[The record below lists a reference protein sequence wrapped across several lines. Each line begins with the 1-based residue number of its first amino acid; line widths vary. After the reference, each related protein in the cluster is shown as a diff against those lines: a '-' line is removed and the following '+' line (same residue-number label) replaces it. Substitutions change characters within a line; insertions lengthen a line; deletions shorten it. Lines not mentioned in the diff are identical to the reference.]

1 MANTF
6 APFGFDQYKGTG
18 AAPTFEQVPAA
29 IATANT
35 TPIFSGDPVMQVAGA
50 TGVGTGYITQA
61 TGPVTLTV
69 SATGIATVATGAMT
83 ITFTAI
89 SSATANIPTFASTN
103 WAPPIGSTI
112 VVSNAT
118 GVPNGAF
125 TVISSTSTT
134 AVVQSTAATVATSS
148 ASTPVVT
155 VFVPV
160 AGIFVGC
167 KYLSTS
173 QKRTVWSPYW
183 PGSDA
188 NGDVLAYVIS
198 DPNAQFIIQ
207 TGNSNTTATAVGL
220 TAVGQNISFNWND
233 STATGETNGNTASGQ
248 STMFA
253 DQRSLVDN
261 SAAGTPSNA
270 YLPFR
275 VVSLANYIPGQT
287 SPLVSVNGNDP
298 TTGYNSI
305 VVGFNNAMP
314 RNFNGI

>member
-18 AAPTFEQVPAA
+18 SAPTYEQVVAA
-29 IATANT
+29 IATGNT
-35 TPIFSGDPVMQVAGA
+35 TPIFSGDPVVQA
-50 TGVGTGYITQA
+50 TGTTGIGTGYITQYY
-61 TGPVTLTV
+61 GSVQLTV
-69 SATGIATVATGAMT
+69 AATAIATSANGVLTVTFSATT
-83 ITFTAI
+83 
-89 SSATANIPTFASTN
+89 SSIGTTLTN
-103 WAPPIGSTI
+103 WAPPVGSTLVI
-112 VVSNAT
+112 SGAT
-118 GVPNGAF
+118 GAGVNGAF
-125 TVISSTSTT
+125 TVTSATTTT
-134 AVVQSTAATVATSS
+134 AVVANPGLGASLTSTASGT
-148 ASTPVVT
+148 VT
-155 VFVPV
+155 VYVPV

-173 QKRTVWSPYW
+173 QKRTVWSAYW

-188 NGDVLAYVIS
+188 NGDVTAYVIT
-198 DPNAQFIIQ
+198 DPNAQFLVQ
-207 TGNSNTTATAVGL
+207 TANSNTTATAVGL
-220 TAVGQNISFNWND
+220 ASVGQNINVAWND

-253 DQRSLVDN
+253 DQYSLIAN

-275 VVSLANYIPGQT
+275 IVALANYLPGQT
-287 SPLVSVNGNDP
+287 SPLVSINGNDP

>member
-35 TPIFSGDPVMQVAGA
+35 TPIFSGDPVVNA
-50 TGVGTGYITQA
+50 TNSTGIGTGYITQFY
-61 TGPVTLTV
+61 GSVPLTV
-69 SATGIATVATGAMT
+69 AATAIATSANGVLTVTFTASPTSSIGTVLTGWAPPVGSTLVISGATGA
-83 ITFTAI
+83 
-89 SSATANIPTFASTN
+89 
-103 WAPPIGSTI
+103 
-112 VVSNAT
+112 
-118 GVPNGAF
+118 GVNGAF
-125 TVISSTSTT
+125 TVTSATTTT
-134 AVVQSTAATVATSS
+134 AVVANPGLGASLTSTASGT
-148 ASTPVVT
+148 VT

-173 QKRTVWSPYW
+173 QKRTVWSAYW

-188 NGDVLAYVIS
+188 NGDVLGYVIS
-198 DPNAQFIIQ
+198 DPNAQFLVQ
-207 TGNSNTTATAVGL
+207 TANSNTTATAVGIA
-220 TAVGQNISFNWND
+220 AVGQNINVAWND

-253 DQRSLVDN
+253 DQRSLVEN
-261 SAAGTPSNA
+261 SAAGTASNA

-298 TTGYNSI
+298 TSGYNSI